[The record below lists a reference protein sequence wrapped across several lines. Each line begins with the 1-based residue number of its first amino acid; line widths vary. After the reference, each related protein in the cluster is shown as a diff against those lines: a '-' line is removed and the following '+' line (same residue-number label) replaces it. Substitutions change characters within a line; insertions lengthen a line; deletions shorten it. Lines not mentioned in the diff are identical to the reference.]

1 MWLGDKNTDYY
12 IWKGDKEGM
21 ATLNAEHI
29 NPFLMAAKKVLQDVC
44 FVEVAIQKP
53 TLKEVKFGLDS
64 WVIMIGVTGEM
75 RGQVLIAM
83 TEQSSCSIASKMC
96 MTEIKTIDEF
106 ASSAL
111 SELGN
116 MIMGNAATVFS
127 SNGIGIDITPPALSH
142 GQVSFSGTL
151 AKSLCVPM
159 VFEDTSIEL
168 YLALRQE

>member
-1 MWLGDKNTDYY
+1 
-12 IWKGDKEGM
+12 M

-29 NPFLMAAKKVLQDVC
+29 NPFLMAAKKVLQDMC
-44 FVEVAIQKP
+44 FMEVAIQKP
-53 TLKEVKFGLDS
+53 ALKAASFGESD

-83 TEQSSCSIASKMC
+83 TEEEACGIASKMC
-96 MTEIKTIDEF
+96 MMEVKQIDDF
-106 ASSAL
+106 AASAL

-127 SNGIGIDITPPALSH
+127 SNGIGIDITPPTLSN
-142 GQVSFSGTL
+142 GKVNFTSTA

-159 VFEDTSIEL
+159 TFADGGGINL
-168 YLALRQE
+168 FLLLRQE